1 MLEEKQSQCG
11 VHFQNGLSG
20 YQPREIIKNIA
31 AENLLNCSNFGK
43 VLRATLLA
51 KYHKKSLV

>member
-20 YQPREIIKNIA
+20 YQPREIIKNII
-31 AENLLNCSNFGK
+31 AENLLNCSSFRK
-43 VLRATLLA
+43 VVHATLLA
-51 KYHKKSLV
+51 NYHEKSLV